1 MFPARLLDA
10 VALLG
15 FMVVVGGHVL
25 LIDAVVQAAILC
37 SYDADSHVI
46 DPDQAAGLDDN
57 DDRQYDR

>member
-1 MFPARLLDA
+1 
-10 VALLG
+10 
-15 FMVVVGGHVL
+15 MVVVGGHVL